1 MSSSPAI
8 HAQQLGK
15 TFQLYDRPI
24 DRLKQMLARNN
35 KRYYRE
41 FAALHDVSFELRKG
55 EVLGLVGRNGAG
67 KSTLLQLIC
76 GTLSP
81 SSGRVA
87 VHGRI
92 AALLELGAGFNP
104 DFTGR
109 ENIYLNASI
118 LGLSKAEIDA
128 RYDAIVDFSGISD
141 FIHQPVKTYS
151 SGMYVRL
158 AFSIATSVDPDI
170 LVIDEALSVGDGAF
184 ARKSFDRIM
193 TLKERGAT
201 ILFCSHSMYQIEA
214 LCTRA
219 VWLEKGAVQQM
230 GNPASVVARYQSFLD
245 RDAVQSST
253 QTRSGPA
260 SPQGHA
266 RILGVQ
272 TRVDAVAGTSLEVR
286 SGQQTLC
293 VGVGF
298 ASDPELPSPVVGVTL
313 NGPDGRILAS
323 SSTHSDGLVLARDEG
338 GRGTATIEFPK
349 IPLLKG
355 EYFVWVYLLS
365 ENGIH
370 IYDTASNVA
379 TLHFSQETLEQGMV
393 SLAHRWQGEAGA
405 HSAADVDSPPANA
418 QPAAAD
424 PMDLLNAGHERLAA
438 GAGLLATQAE
448 AAASYPALALRLG
461 LHVAADGQ
469 PAWCQAVPWRLDWVR
484 REQLAALQHLAASLP
499 GSAVPANVQ
508 EWKYRDADRLGIAA
522 WEANQLVAF
531 CGGAPRAISYFGQSA
546 QALHR
551 MDALAALP
559 ENAQQRSAD
568 CLHAASATLAE
579 LQIGDG
585 KPHLLDF
592 AILNRHT
599 LAQQGEPALQAEVD
613 SLTELRWPA
622 LSGRPSLQLF
632 ARPVGDAHAAT
643 VDRLWL
649 EMKRALPASIVCVR
663 DWNFVRSRYLM
674 HPRQP
679 YAVLLVRRRFSGA
692 AVGLVVLRDRAE
704 QGMELVD
711 VVAPA
716 DCFGMLVAVARRYAG
731 RLGRTAVFSS
741 VTTSHAHLLATPDGT
756 AADKTAG
763 LSSTVVVANVWSP
776 GPTVDELRGHWWL
789 MAGDTD
795 FS

>member
-1 MSSSPAI
+1 MSFSPAI

-24 DRLKQMLARNN
+24 DRLKQMVARGD

-41 FAALHDVSFELRKG
+41 FAALHDVSFELQKG

-76 GTLSP
+76 GTLTP
-81 SSGRVA
+81 SSGQIA

-118 LGLSKAEIDA
+118 LGLSKAEIDE

-193 TLKERGAT
+193 TLRDKGAT
-201 ILFCSHSMYQIEA
+201 ILFCSHSMYQVEA

-219 VWLEKGAVQQM
+219 VWLEKGTVQQM

-245 RDAVQSST
+245 RDAIQTST
-253 QTRSGPA
+253 ASRTHA

-266 RILGVQ
+266 RILAVQ
-272 TRVDAVAGTSLEVR
+272 TRVDDAVGTSLEVQ
-286 SGQQTLC
+286 SAQQTL
-293 VGVGF
+293 GISVGF
-298 ASDPELPSPVVGVTL
+298 ASDPALPSPVVAVTI

-323 SSTHSDGLVLARDEG
+323 SSTHADGLVLARDES

-365 ENGIH
+365 EDGIH

-379 TLHFSQETLEQGMV
+379 TLHFSQQTLEQGMV
-393 SLAHRWQGEAGA
+393 TLAHSWQGAPGAESSASLAEPSAPVVSTDPLEVLGA
-405 HSAADVDSPPANA
+405 VAATIDASVALTEVQSAVAA
-418 QPAAAD
+418 Q
-424 PMDLLNAGHERLAA
+424 H
-438 GAGLLATQAE
+438 
-448 AAASYPALALRLG
+448 PALAVRFGLACNERGEWTRQRPARWRLG
-461 LHVAADGQ
+461 
-469 PAWCQAVPWRLDWVR
+469 WVG
-484 REQLAALQHLAASLP
+484 REQQAALHDLLKASSGDTLSAALWK
-499 GSAVPANVQ
+499 
-508 EWKYRDADRLGIAA
+508 WKYRDADRWGVGV
-522 WEANQLVAF
+522 WEGDELVAF

-546 QALHR
+546 MALQR
-551 MDALAALP
+551 VDALINPLQGDALANP
-559 ENAQQRSAD
+559 GPFQM
-568 CLHAASATLAE
+568 AAATLAE
-579 LQIGDG
+579 QQIGDG
-585 KPHLLDF
+585 KTHLLDF
-592 AILNRHT
+592 GFVASNR
-599 LAQQGEPALQAEVD
+599 LLQLEPLGLYAQAD
-613 SLTELRWPA
+613 SMTELRWPA
-622 LSGRPSLQLF
+622 LSGLPSLQTF
-632 ARPVGDAHAAT
+632 ARPVADSNAAV

-649 EMKRALPASIVCVR
+649 EMKRSLQGSIVCVR
-663 DWNFVRSRYLM
+663 DWAFVRGRYLE
-674 HPRQP
+674 HPLQP
-679 YAVLLVRRRFSGA
+679 YTVLLVRRRLSRA
-692 AVGLVVLRDRAE
+692 AVGIVVLRDRQA
-704 QGMELVD
+704 QGLELVD
-711 VVAPA
+711 FVAPPERFHELL
-716 DCFGMLVAVARRYAG
+716 DVARRFAG
-731 RLGRTAVFSS
+731 KLGRSEVFAWITA
-741 VTTSHAHLLATPDGT
+741 SHADLLAEKDSRR
-756 AADKTAG
+756 
-763 LSSTVVVANVWSP
+763 SSLDLIIPANIWSP
-776 GPTVDELRGHWWL
+776 GPAPEEIRGHWWL

-795 FS
+795 FR